1 MLNIAIVGAGYVGL
15 VAAACFAHFG
25 NTVTCLDIDAARVA
39 RLRDGIL
46 PIMEPGLD
54 DLVATGLADGRLRF
68 ETDPSALH
76 GADLVIVAVGTLDSA
91 EEWTDRTVRAAV
103 RGIASDRAAPRH
115 IVIRSTLLPGT
126 AVTIAEEVAA
136 IDPGIRLA
144 LNPEFTREGS
154 AVEDFLL
161 PDRVVIGVPD
171 PGADDPVVTL
181 LRELYAPLEAPI
193 VVTDLT
199 SAETIK
205 MASNVFLATKI
216 AFANELARLC
226 AATGADVQAVVE
238 GMGLDKRIGRAFLS
252 PGPGFGGSC
261 LPSQARVLPA
271 LAAARGLDVPL
282 MAAIDR
288 SNSEQGEWLVQ
299 RAERAV
305 GGSVAGLRVALL
317 GLAFKAG
324 TDDLRDSPAIRL
336 AALFEARGALV
347 TAYDPVATDAA
358 VRQLGR
364 AGTTVTAAS
373 SAADAA
379 RGADILAVAT
389 EWPEF
394 ATLDWSALAATM
406 PGRVVLDARNIIDR
420 AAAEA
425 AGFEVLA
432 LGVRGAPR
440 AGGSPAA
447 ASTTATP
454 VEPVDAIERAE
465 REATPAR

>member
-15 VAAACFAHFG
+15 VAAPCFAHFG

-54 DLVATGLADGRLRF
+54 DLVARGLAEGRLRF
-68 ETDPSALH
+68 ETDPASLH

-103 RGIASDRAAPRH
+103 RGIVSDPRAPRR

-126 AVTIAEEVAA
+126 AVTIADEVAG
-136 IDPGIRLA
+136 IDPEVRLA

-154 AVEDFLL
+154 AVDDFLL

-171 PGADDPVVTL
+171 PSAGDPIVAL
-181 LRELYAPLEAPI
+181 LRELYAPLESPI

-288 SNSEQGEWLVQ
+288 SNTEQGEWLVQ

-305 GGSVAGLRVALL
+305 GGSVSGLRVALL

-324 TDDLRDSPAIRL
+324 TDDLRDSPALRL

-358 VRQLGR
+358 VRELGR
-364 AGTTVTAAS
+364 AGTTVSAAS
-373 SAADAA
+373 SAADAVH
-379 RGADILAVAT
+379 GANVIAVAT

-394 ATLDWSALAATM
+394 ASLDWSALAASA
-406 PGRVVLDARNIIDR
+406 PGRVVLDARNIVDR
-420 AAAEA
+420 QAAEA
-425 AGFEVLA
+425 AGFEVIA
-432 LGVRGAPR
+432 LGGRAATR
-440 AGGSPAA
+440 AGAA
-447 ASTTATP
+447 ASPGQETA
-454 VEPVDAIERAE
+454 VAESAE
-465 REATPAR
+465 REATAAR